1 MKYKNDED
9 FLYMDNYKALLACIL
24 NDRISVDKAVKI
36 VALQSIGNKGSGGG
50 VDIEKN
56 TRPYKKRKRCYV
68 VETYAYDT
76 LKDTVIKF
84 RSQREAAI
92 ALGVAR
98 PTISKNT
105 DKGTLV
111 LKRYKFTSKEP
122 KKDKLRGINKC

>member
-1 MKYKNDED
+1 MKPREISKKKYEAA
-9 FLYMDNYKALLACIL
+9 LKAYQEQIVQIAIL
-24 NDRISVDKAVKI
+24 EYELRDLSGKKA
-36 VALQSIGNKGSGGG
+36 
-50 VDIEKN
+50 
-56 TRPYKKRKRCYV
+56 KKD
-68 VETYAYDT
+68 AYDT
-76 LKDTVIKF
+76 LKDKVIKF

-92 ALGVAR
+92 ALGVSR

>member
-1 MKYKNDED
+1 MKFTNEKD
-9 FLYMDNYKALLACIL
+9 FLYMDNYKALLACI
-24 NDRISVDKAVKI
+24 ISEISIDKAVRMI
-36 VALQSIGNKGSGGG
+36 TLQKIGNRGAGGG
-50 VDIEKN
+50 INLAKKT

-76 LKDTVIKF
+76 LENKVTKF

-92 ALGVAR
+92 AIGVSR

-111 LKRYKFTSKEP
+111 KKRYKFTSQDP
-122 KKDKLRGINKC
+122 KKMN

>member
-1 MKYKNDED
+1 MKFTNEKD
-9 FLYMDNYKALLACIL
+9 FLYMDNYKALLACI
-24 NDRISVDKAVKI
+24 ISEISIDKAVRMI
-36 VALQSIGNKGSGGG
+36 TLQKIGNRGVGGG
-50 VDIEKN
+50 INLAKKT

-76 LKDTVIKF
+76 LENKVTKF

-92 ALGVAR
+92 AIGVSR

-111 LKRYKFTSKEP
+111 KKRYKFTSQDP
-122 KKDKLRGINKC
+122 KKMN